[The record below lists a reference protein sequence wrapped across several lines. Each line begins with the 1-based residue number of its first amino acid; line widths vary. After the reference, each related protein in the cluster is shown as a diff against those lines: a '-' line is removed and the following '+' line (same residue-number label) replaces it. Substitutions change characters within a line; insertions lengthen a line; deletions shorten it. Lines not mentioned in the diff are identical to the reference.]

1 MAQLEER
8 LSNLLSDDEGRQQ
21 IIRLASML
29 SGSSSSE
36 QNNQPMQAPSPI
48 PDSEAEDAEQVRAE
62 QPQKDK
68 MSAIFEALPNLLQ
81 AMSGS
86 GDGLDSKKVNLI
98 RAISPYISSARG
110 EYIDRAIRMAS
121 IAKAARD
128 TLGIL
133 GR

>member
-8 LSNLLSDDEGRQQ
+8 LSNLLSDEDSRQQ
-21 IIRLASML
+21 ILRLASML

-36 QNNQPMQAPSPI
+36 PNT
-48 PDSEAEDAEQVRAE
+48 EKVRAE
-62 QPQKDK
+62 AENTKSTGNTALPNEDDK
-68 MSAIFEALPNLLQ
+68 VSAIFAALPNLLQ
-81 AMSGS
+81 AISGS

-98 RAISPYISSARG
+98 RAISPYISDSRG

-128 TLGIL
+128 TLGTL